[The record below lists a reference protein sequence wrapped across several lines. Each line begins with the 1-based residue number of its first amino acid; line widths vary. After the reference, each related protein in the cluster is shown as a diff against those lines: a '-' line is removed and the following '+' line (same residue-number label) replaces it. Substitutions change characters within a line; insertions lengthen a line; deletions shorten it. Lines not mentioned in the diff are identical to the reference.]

1 MKVIKCDRCGEICSI
16 GRGVTFTHNN
26 GSTADLCP
34 DCYDKF
40 NLWLKQKEPKPE
52 TTEQSEK
59 RMTCREWMVKH
70 FPQHVC
76 LKYGGNYIHNH
87 PAGCVGCPKDHLE
100 LWKTERACD
109 GSPFGGTPE
118 LCEKCWSQPVPE
130 GVEQCSS

>member
-40 NLWLKQKEPKPE
+40 NLWLKQKEPK
-52 TTEQSEK
+52 QEK

-70 FPQHVC
+70 YPQHVSW
-76 LKYGGNYIHNH
+76 KYGGDYQFDH
-87 PAGCVGCPKDHLE
+87 PGGCVGCPKDHTE
-100 LWKTERACD
+100 LWGIKGSCD
-109 GSPFGGTPE
+109 NLLISSPE
-118 LCEKCWSQPVPE
+118 LCEKCWTQPVPE
-130 GVEQCSS
+130 GVE